1 MMFAEGEV
9 LRNRHTGALVT
20 VTDVLNVKGASNPV
34 FQVLDSEGQTYRM
47 DTPSAELY
55 GQSVDMFVLFAP
67 RPVRGLPRYLQV

>member
-47 DTPSAELY
+47 DTPSA
-55 GQSVDMFVLFAP
+55 SHWIVDGDPSTYREYVDSFE
-67 RPVRGLPRYLQV
+67 GGEEE